1 MTCIDATGL
10 SFRQVNEAIAAAK
23 DADVLLEHA
32 LGQRYIGA
40 GSAGRRIRIEGVPGN
55 ALGAYLDGTRIE
67 VAGNAQDATGDTM
80 NDGEIVIHGSCGDAA
95 GYAMRGGRIFVRG
108 NVGYR
113 AGIHMKAYQEKIPVL
128 IVGGEAGSFLG
139 EYQAGGCIAV
149 LGLETRGR
157 APVGDFCATGMHGGV
172 LYLRADALPEDLPAQ
187 VMAVQAEEAD
197 LAFLRPHVA
206 DFCRAFSLDMAHALS
221 QSTGSTSCARTRTTP
236 TTAFTR
242 RTRDCIIGKKQPP
255 FFPRW
260 TAFRG
265 QTPSPRKGGR
275 KHEQYRQRS
284 AAIRHRQRRQVH
296 PPGVLRR
303 LRAR

>member
-1 MTCIDATGL
+1 MTQLHADGKHFQLLNEEIHACMDTDIELTGCM
-10 SFRQVNEAIAAAK
+10 
-23 DADVLLEHA
+23 
-32 LGQRYIGA
+32 GQRYIASGLS
-40 GSAGRRIRIEGVPGN
+40 GKHLRIHGIPGN
-55 ALGAYLDGTRIE
+55 ALGAYADGCTVE
-67 VAGNAQDATGDTM
+67 VFGNAQDATGDTM
-80 NDGEIVIHGSCGDAA
+80 NAGEIVIHGSCGDAT

-206 DFCRAFSLDMAHALS
+206 DFCRAFSLDVS
-221 QSTGSTSCARTRTTP
+221 QVM
-236 TTAFTR
+236 
-242 RTRDCIIGKKQPP
+242 D
-255 FFPRW
+255 
-260 TAFRG
+260 
-265 QTPSPRKGGR
+265 
-275 KHEQYRQRS
+275 
-284 AAIRHRQRRQVH
+284 HRFY
-296 PPGVLRR
+296 VLRPNTHNPYHR
-303 LRAR
+303 LYTQN